1 MRSTPEGRQ
10 TTDPNVALDGGTV
23 QPIGGPKGSALAML
37 MDVMGGVISGAA
49 FGGDVRNHFEEYDQ
63 PQNVGHFIMAM
74 KPDLFVSR
82 DEYSKRMDTLV
93 QRVHACPTAE
103 GFDEVIMPG
112 ERERRLEAKYRRTGV
127 PFNAKEVAD
136 AAGGRGQGRAAA
148 AGSLQHTADV
158 KHSVSASCRSK
169 ALRMDMPRNIKTLIV
184 VPENNTTM
192 EPEISAL
199 CPTLA
204 PIPVARVKRPA
215 RTLLLEDLP
224 AYAEA
229 TLDAI
234 APFADRQFDL
244 VIYGCTAAGFLGGP
258 DGNAR
263 MVDKLRQRTGASVV
277 STAGAMIDALQSAGV
292 SETAVVTPYLQPVND
307 GLRRYL

>member
-1 MRSTPEGRQ
+1 
-10 TTDPNVALDGGTV
+10 
-23 QPIGGPKGSALAML
+23 
-37 MDVMGGVISGAA
+37 
-49 FGGDVRNHFEEYDQ
+49 
-63 PQNVGHFIMAM
+63 
-74 KPDLFVSR
+74 
-82 DEYSKRMDTLV
+82 
-93 QRVHACPTAE
+93 
-103 GFDEVIMPG
+103 
-112 ERERRLEAKYRRTGV
+112 
-127 PFNAKEVAD
+127 
-136 AAGGRGQGRAAA
+136 
-148 AGSLQHTADV
+148 
-158 KHSVSASCRSK
+158 
-169 ALRMDMPRNIKTLIV
+169 MDMPRDIKTLIV

-215 RTLLLEDLP
+215 RTLVQEDLP

-263 MVDKLRQRTGASVV
+263 MVDKLCQRTGASVV
-277 STAGAMIDALQSAGV
+277 STAGAMIDTLKSAGV

-307 GLRRYL
+307 GLLRYLESSGIAVETLNSFFCKTTAELGQITQAQVLDLALKTVTPRSRSLFVACSQLPTINVVAQMRAQLGFPVWSSIQATAWASARTLTAQGLPVEFKAAA

>member
-1 MRSTPEGRQ
+1 MSR
-10 TTDPNVALDGGTV
+10 NV
-23 QPIGGPKGSALAML
+23 Q
-37 MDVMGGVISGAA
+37 
-49 FGGDVRNHFEEYDQ
+49 
-63 PQNVGHFIMAM
+63 
-74 KPDLFVSR
+74 
-82 DEYSKRMDTLV
+82 
-93 QRVHACPTAE
+93 
-103 GFDEVIMPG
+103 
-112 ERERRLEAKYRRTGV
+112 
-127 PFNAKEVAD
+127 
-136 AAGGRGQGRAAA
+136 
-148 AGSLQHTADV
+148 
-158 KHSVSASCRSK
+158 
-169 ALRMDMPRNIKTLIV
+169 TLIV

-199 CPTLA
+199 CPALA

-234 APFADRQFDL
+234 APFTERQFDL

-263 MVDKLRQRTGASVV
+263 MVEKLRERTGSMVV
-277 STAGAMIDALQSAGV
+277 STAGAMIDALRREGV

-307 GLRRYL
+307 GLRNYLETSGIKVEVLNSFFCTTTAELGQITEQQVLDLALKTVTPKSKSLFVACSQLPTINVVAQLRARLGIPVWSSIQATAWAGAKALTAQGLPVEFKAAA